1 MKNITLAIIII
12 FTLTISV
19 VSQFYIIDIAQKN
32 ANQKLVGHAITDTGT
47 ASINILQEIIIII
60 INDSIDWGV
69 GTINVSK
76 GCNNATLDTG
86 IAGPGH
92 N

>member
-12 FTLTISV
+12 FTLTVSV
-19 VSQFYIIDIAQKN
+19 VSQFYIIDMAQKN
-32 ANQKLVGHAITDTGT
+32 ADQKLSGYAITDTGT

-69 GTINVSK
+69 GTIN
-76 GCNNATLDTG
+76 
-86 IAGPGH
+86 I
-92 N
+92 